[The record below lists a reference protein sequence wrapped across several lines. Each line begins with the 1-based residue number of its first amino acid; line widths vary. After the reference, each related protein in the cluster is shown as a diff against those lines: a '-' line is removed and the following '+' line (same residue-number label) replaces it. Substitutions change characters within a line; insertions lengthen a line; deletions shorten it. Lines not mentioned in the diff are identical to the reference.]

1 MQVLVSHSIGLLL
14 FFFSVFHRQKT
25 EEGITCHGRECC
37 FMGIQINSSV
47 LQQVVVVFLFVCLFV
62 FVISSFKYIVHLII
76 VCISNP
82 ER

>member
-1 MQVLVSHSIGLLL
+1 M
-14 FFFSVFHRQKT
+14 
-25 EEGITCHGRECC
+25 EEGITCHGCECC

-47 LQQVVVVFLFVCLFV
+47 LQQVVVVFLFV

-82 ER
+82 EW